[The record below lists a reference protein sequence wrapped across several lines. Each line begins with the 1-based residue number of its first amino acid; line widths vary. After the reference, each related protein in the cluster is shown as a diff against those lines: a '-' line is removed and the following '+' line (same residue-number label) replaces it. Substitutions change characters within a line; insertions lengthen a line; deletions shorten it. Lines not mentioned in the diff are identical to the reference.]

1 MAVLEQVNTNK
12 DVGLRMFTAP
22 LNHNKLDE
30 KKLYKLLTQYWAAP
44 TNMRANSLDKIKIL
58 D

>member
-1 MAVLEQVNTNK
+1 MAVLKQVNTNN

-22 LNHNKLDE
+22 VKNKKLGE
-30 KKLYKLLTQYWAAP
+30 KKTLQATP
-44 TNMRANSLDKIKIL
+44 TNMRTNSLDKIKIL